1 MNDLAFNPGGL
12 PGTPPLNPAEE
23 AMPIGVSPFKA
34 SARRFAQNHLAVV
47 SCFVLAF
54 IVLGCYFGPLFFPF
68 TAEDADFDNIS
79 APVDLLSAHLFGTDD
94 LGRDLLLRT
103 FDGGQVSLA
112 LGFFGALV
120 SVMISVIYGAS
131 AGYLGGRLD
140 DLMMR
145 GVDILL
151 SLPFIFLAILIK
163 VVLQDSGLHLGP
175 IALDTPNAS
184 LFLAVVLTLWLTPAV
199 IARGQAVSL
208 RSREFIEAARA
219 QGMNSWQIIT
229 QHIAPNSVNVV
240 IVYSS
245 LLVLEAIIT
254 ESFLSYLGIGVAP
267 PFASWGSLI
276 DEGAAKIETDM
287 RLLLLPGGF
296 LAAVLFCL
304 NYITDGLRDAF
315 DPNER

>member
-1 MNDLAFNPGGL
+1 MSDLTVTPNGL
-12 PGTPPLNPAEE
+12 PGPSVSDSLPVG
-23 AMPIGVSPFKA
+23 ISPFKA
-34 SARRFAQNHLAVV
+34 SARRFAKNHLAVI
-47 SCFVLAF
+47 SCFILLVIILA
-54 IVLGCYFGPLFFPF
+54 CYVGPFFFPF
-68 TAEDADFDNIS
+68 TSEDADFDNIS
-79 APVDLLSAHLFGTDD
+79 APIDLFTLHPFGTDD

-103 FDGGQVSLA
+103 LQGGQVSLA
-112 LGFFGALV
+112 LGFFGAMI

-131 AGYLGGRLD
+131 AGYLGGRFD

-145 GVDILL
+145 MVDILL

-163 VVLQDSGLHLGP
+163 VVLQDSGVHVGP
-175 IALDTPNAS
+175 IRLDTGNAS
-184 LFLAVVLTLWLTPAV
+184 LFVAVVFTLWLTPAV
-199 IARGQAVSL
+199 IARGQAVGL
-208 RSREFIEAARA
+208 RNREFIEAAKA
-219 QGMNSWQIIT
+219 GGMNSWQIIT

-245 LLVLEAIIT
+245 LLVLEAILT

-276 DEGAAKIETDM
+276 NEGADKIETDI
-287 RLLLLPGGF
+287 RLLMLPGGF